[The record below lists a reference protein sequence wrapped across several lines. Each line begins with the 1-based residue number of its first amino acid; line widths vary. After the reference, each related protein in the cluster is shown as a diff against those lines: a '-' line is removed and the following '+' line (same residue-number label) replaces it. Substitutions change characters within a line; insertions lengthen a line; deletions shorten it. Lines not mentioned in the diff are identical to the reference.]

1 MFILNFKV
9 NGNLISKILFF
20 FMIIIILIIFS
31 LGVYLIF
38 FKNKDNEEIITVSDT
53 IKADEIFEITTDNYT
68 DILKAVNEDID
79 SYVGCKLQFSGYIYR
94 LIDFKEN
101 QFVLARD
108 MVVSENSQTLIVG
121 FLCEYD
127 SAIDF
132 EDYSWVSVTGEITK
146 GDFNGEIP
154 ILKITSMEKCDE
166 PTDLY
171 VYPPDGTYIP
181 TSNMF

>member
-38 FKNKDNEEIITVSDT
+38 FKNNNETITVSDT
-53 IKADEIFEITTDNYT
+53 IKSDEIFEVTTDNYT

-79 SYVGCKLQFSGYIYR
+79 SYVGCKLRFSGYIYR
-94 LIDFKEN
+94 LIDFEEN

-108 MVVSENSQTLIVG
+108 MIISQDSQKLIVG

-127 SAIDF
+127 NATDF

-154 ILKITSMEKCDE
+154 ILKITSIEKCDE
-166 PTDLY
+166 PSDLY
-171 VYPPDGTYIP
+171 VYPPDGSYIP